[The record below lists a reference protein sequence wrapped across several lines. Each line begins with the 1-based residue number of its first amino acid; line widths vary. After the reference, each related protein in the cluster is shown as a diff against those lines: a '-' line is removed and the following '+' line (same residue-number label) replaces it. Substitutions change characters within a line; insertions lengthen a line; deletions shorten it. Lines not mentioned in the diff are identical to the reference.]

1 MPGEPGL
8 PAEEID
14 RVKMAGGGAVDVR
27 LWCAVIESVDDMCVP
42 TLAPWEMLTLV

>member
-1 MPGEPGL
+1 MCP

-14 RVKMAGGGAVDVR
+14 RVKMAGGAVDAH
-27 LWCAVIESVDDMCVP
+27 LCTVIESVDDVCVL